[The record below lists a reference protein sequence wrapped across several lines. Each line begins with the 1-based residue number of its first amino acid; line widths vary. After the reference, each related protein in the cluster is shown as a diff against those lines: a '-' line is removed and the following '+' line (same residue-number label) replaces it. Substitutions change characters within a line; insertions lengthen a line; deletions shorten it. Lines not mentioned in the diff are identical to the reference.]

1 MKIRSVTAKG
11 QRSTKIKSEKPLI
24 KKTKLNPYKVS
35 RGRGIR

>member
-1 MKIRSVTAKG
+1 MKIRSVSSKSVQTP
-11 QRSTKIKSEKPLI
+11 IKKEKPLI

>member
-1 MKIRSVTAKG
+1 MRIRSAASKG
-11 QRSTKIKSEKPLI
+11 IKTPIKQEKPLI